1 MKTYLL
7 GDIFSFQGKVIL
19 LITTYDSQIV
29 LLQITDYAQLIFF
42 FFFWFYSFRHISFFK
57 ELWDGLGDS
66 VSCLKLVAVSKGT
79 F

>member
-7 GDIFSFQGKVIL
+7 GDIFSFQGEVIL

-42 FFFWFYSFRHISFFK
+42 FFFGFIH
-57 ELWDGLGDS
+57 LGIYHS
-66 VSCLKLVAVSKGT
+66 LKNFGMDWEILLVV
-79 F
+79 